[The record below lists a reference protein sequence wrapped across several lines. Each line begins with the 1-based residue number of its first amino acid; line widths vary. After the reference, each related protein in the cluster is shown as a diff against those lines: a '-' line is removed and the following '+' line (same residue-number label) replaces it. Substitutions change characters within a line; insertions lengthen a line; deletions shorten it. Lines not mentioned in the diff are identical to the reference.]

1 MEEGMSLHEE
11 HYTPK
16 ALGAKIGVS
25 AATIIRWI
33 KDDPDVIRLYNP
45 SRQRKRA
52 YTTYSIPE
60 HVAQRVYSD
69 HLRKSARRLVPGADR
84 RKVDFVVRHER
95 RKVDPGERRKTNQ
108 QRRLL

>member
-1 MEEGMSLHEE
+1 MSLHEQ
-11 HYTPK
+11 HYSPK

-60 HVAQRVYSD
+60 HVAQRIYSD
-69 HLRKSARRLVPGADR
+69 HLRKSARRLLPGADR
-84 RKVDFVVRHER
+84 RKVAFVVQTDR
-95 RKVDPGERRKTNQ
+95 RKSNLRRQHRGER
-108 QRRLL
+108 QRGGPSSL